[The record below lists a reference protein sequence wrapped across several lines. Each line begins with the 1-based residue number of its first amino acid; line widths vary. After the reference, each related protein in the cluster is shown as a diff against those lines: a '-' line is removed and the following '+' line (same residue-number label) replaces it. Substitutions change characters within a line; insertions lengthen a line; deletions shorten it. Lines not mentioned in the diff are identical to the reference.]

1 MIVKLH
7 RWIGTQHYP
16 KAALLPGHRS
26 QFATFVLWPRLDTQR
41 RWFSFWSLIS
51 QSEYSDLSYT
61 ETETHIITL
70 KLLHDQ
76 HDHSCI
82 HIVHRLLSNIR
93 KSYHNLDISDII
105 YYLAIAN
112 IKQWMRYSLRFASHW
127 NVPVFTTGGMEETF
141 RDKSSEY
148 RLELQTKVREDF
160 TITEKVHTGPP
171 PSWKR
176 APTSAFTFKTFYI
189 RPYVKQG

>member
-1 MIVKLH
+1 MAAPRYTTEVIQCPQTRGLWSLPSIRIFGFKLH
-7 RWIGTQHYP
+7 GDRDTH
-16 KAALLPGHRS
+16 HH
-26 QFATFVLWPRLDTQR
+26 FEVVTWPTRPFMHSYCAHTDCSR
-41 RWFSFWSLIS
+41 IS
-51 QSEYSDLSYT
+51 A
-61 ETETHIITL
+61 
-70 KLLHDQ
+70 
-76 HDHSCI
+76 
-82 HIVHRLLSNIR
+82 N
-93 KSYHNLDISDII
+93 HNLDISDII

-176 APTSAFTFKTFYI
+176 APTSAFTFKTFYV